1 MSTAQEVGVLE
12 TIRLR
17 GHWRVTIRPGSFQ
30 RDLIADRLDL
40 FKIAERKSVRLRGWD
55 YPHIDHR
62 NQPQMGVDW
71 AGQEFEWQDQIE
83 LWRLYQSGQFIHF
96 LALCGDWRD
105 RSEIWPPEPG
115 WRHGQFLYYLDTIYT
130 LLEIFEFA
138 ARLALSPASA
148 PVMVVQIDLKGLQ
161 GRRLTTTDGSIALRG
176 EYRAQLPEWNY
187 RWEGSQ
193 TELIAEPRD
202 LATTASRDLFAGFG
216 LNVTEE
222 VLRRL
227 QERIGR

>member
-12 TIRLR
+12 TIRSR

-30 RDLIADRLDL
+30 RDRIPDRSDL
-40 FKIAERKSVRLRGWD
+40 FKIVERKSVRLRGWD
-55 YPHIDHR
+55 YPHIDYR

-71 AGQEFEWQDQIE
+71 VGQEFEWQDQIE

-105 RSEIWPPEPG
+105 RSEIWPTEPG
-115 WRHGQFLYYLDTIYT
+115 WRHGQFLYYLDTVYT
-130 LLEIFEFA
+130 LVEIFEFA
-138 ARLALSPASA
+138 SRLALSPAVRTA
-148 PVMVVQIDLKGLQ
+148 MAVQIDLKGLQ
-161 GRRLTTTDGSIALRG
+161 DRRLTTTDGSIALRG
-176 EYRAQLPEWNY
+176 DYRTQLPEWNY
-187 RWEGSQ
+187 RWEGSL
-193 TELIAEPRD
+193 TELIAEPRE
-202 LATTASRDLFAGFG
+202 LAATASRDLFAAFN
-216 LNVTEE
+216 LNVANE